1 MNRLRILLG
10 LTITWFFLLYNIER
24 LSSPINIASFVYGFT
39 FLTAIAVIFVPAL
52 HQQPLSLVLALL
64 LPIYFFAKWYLGYPI
79 GGATL
84 PLTVTEI
91 VTILVTLLLSRQFIE
106 RLAHLQQAIARV
118 TLSHLQTAK
127 TFDDGQGLIYR
138 EIRRARR
145 RQRPLALL
153 AIKPATETES
163 ATYTLD
169 RFFEEAQGEI
179 INQYVNAKVADLLL
193 SQLEDYD
200 IVTRRNGHFIVV
212 LPETNP
218 DELAA
223 TLERL
228 QREARC
234 KLGVE
239 FKIGHARFPDDAVTF
254 SQLLNDAE
262 RAMNGPAEQ
271 PPQTLAGEAGKGQ
284 PPAGRAVSP

>member
-10 LTITWFFLLYNIER
+10 LTIAWFFLLYNIER

-39 FLTAIAVIFVPAL
+39 FLTAIAVIAVPAL
-52 HQQPLSLVLALL
+52 HQQPLFLVLALL
-64 LPIYFFAKWYLGYPI
+64 LPIYFFLKWYLGYPI
-79 GGATL
+79 GGTNL

-91 VTILVTLLLSRQFIE
+91 VTIVVTLLLARQIME
-106 RLAHLQQAIARV
+106 RFVHLQQAIARV
-118 TLSHLQTAK
+118 TLSHLQAAA

-153 AIKPATETES
+153 AIKPTTES
-163 ATYTLD
+163 ASYSLD

-179 INQYVNAKVADLLL
+179 IKQYVNAKVADLLL
-193 SQLEDYD
+193 SELDDYD
-200 IVTRRNGHFIVV
+200 IVTRRNEHFIVV
-212 LPETNP
+212 LAETEPE
-218 DELAA
+218 EVEA
-223 TLERL
+223 TIERL
-228 QREARC
+228 QNEARG

-239 FKIGHARFPDDAVTF
+239 FRIGQARFPEDAVTF

-262 RAMNGPAEQ
+262 RAMNQLAAQ
-271 PPQTLAGEAGKGQ
+271 PPPALASETGNGR
-284 PPAGRAVSP
+284 PPTGRAVSP